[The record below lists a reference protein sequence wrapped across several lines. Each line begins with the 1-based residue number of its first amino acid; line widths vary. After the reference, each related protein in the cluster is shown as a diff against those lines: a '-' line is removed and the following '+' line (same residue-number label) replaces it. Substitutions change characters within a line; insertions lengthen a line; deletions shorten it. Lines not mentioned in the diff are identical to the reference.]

1 MIFCL
6 SVSSEKRRRDFLDI
20 PTNEGYV
27 RRMIRVFRPEI
38 YRGKRTDPKLGE
50 IISARAGV
58 ERSINNA
65 LQLLPEIHPSKNLKE
80 GIYYNLITFY

>member
-1 MIFCL
+1 
-6 SVSSEKRRRDFLDI
+6 
-20 PTNEGYV
+20 
-27 RRMIRVFRPEI
+27 
-38 YRGKRTDPKLGE
+38 LGE
-50 IISARAGV
+50 IISARVGV

>member
-1 MIFCL
+1 MRAM
-6 SVSSEKRRRDFLDI
+6 S
-20 PTNEGYV
+20 G
-27 RRMIRVFRPEI
+27 RMIRVFRPEI